1 MKPVYASIVKIL
13 MRIMNT
19 TLFLVGIV
27 LCGAVVDTLIS
38 LGHTA
43 WLDFFKHGGFSDLI
57 EELITFFLYFEFLAL
72 IVKYFKNNYHFP
84 LDFFLYIGITA
95 VVRLLIVSHETALD
109 TMTWAAAILI
119 LVISLVLVEKFV
131 HNE

>member
-43 WLDFFKHGGFSDLI
+43 WLGFF
-57 EELITFFLYFEFLAL
+57 
-72 IVKYFKNNYHFP
+72 
-84 LDFFLYIGITA
+84 
-95 VVRLLIVSHETALD
+95 
-109 TMTWAAAILI
+109 
-119 LVISLVLVEKFV
+119 
-131 HNE
+131 

>member
-43 WLDFFKHGGFSDLI
+43 WLGFFKHGGFSD
-57 EELITFFLYFEFLAL
+57 FFLYFEFLAL